1 MALPDQ
7 GVLSDTAAMSCTV
20 LSAEFAHETNT
31 FSQVHTTHAHFM
43 ARSRCLQGDAAIA
56 ARGHANTEL
65 GGFLEVAR
73 THGWQLIHVLSASA
87 NPGGPVTEDAF
98 ERLAGLIVDAAH
110 RHRDAL
116 DGIVLGLHGAMATTR
131 HDDGE
136 GELLRRLR
144 AVVGPDLPI
153 AITLDLH
160 ANVTRAMCAHA
171 QIIVSY
177 QTYPHVDMR
186 RTGAQAAGLLQRA
199 MAGEIRPVTLRATL
213 PMLGESSG
221 GRTDQGPMLQWLAD
235 ARAYESAHADAF
247 AVSLNAGFSHADL
260 PEMGPTVLVTCQ
272 GALAQH
278 QAFADRL
285 ATALWDARFTRLTD
299 YLTVAQAAAR
309 CLQWPAGRGP
319 LVVADY
325 ADNPGG
331 GAYGDSTN
339 LLAAMLAAGVQEACF
354 GPMVD
359 PAVAGQ
365 LQALPVDAEADVLLG
380 GKTDPRFGGGPLA
393 LRGRLRW
400 RGEGHYTGDGPMIGG
415 QQRSWGPTA
424 VLQVQGIAILVVTHA
439 AQMWDQQQFKAFGID
454 PQAHRVVALKS
465 AQHFRAAF
473 EPLAGEVIVCDSGAL
488 CGPDCT
494 TRRYLRAPRPVF
506 PLDADIDLAQ
516 WRAQS

>member
-1 MALPDQ
+1 M
-7 GVLSDTAAMSCTV
+7 SDTLLMPFTV

-31 FSQVHTTHAHFM
+31 FSRRHTTHADFM

-56 ARGHANTEL
+56 ARGHANTKL

-73 THGWQLIHVLSASA
+73 LQEWRLVHVLSASA

-110 RHRDAL
+110 RHRGAL
-116 DGIVLGLHGAMATTR
+116 DGIALGLHGAMSTTR

-136 GELLRRLR
+136 GELLGRL
-144 AVVGPDLPI
+144 
-153 AITLDLH
+153 
-160 ANVTRAMCAHA
+160 
-171 QIIVSY
+171 
-177 QTYPHVDMR
+177 
-186 RTGAQAAGLLQRA
+186 RA

-221 GRTDQGPMLQWLAD
+221 GRTDRGPMLQWLAE
-235 ARAYESAHADAF
+235 ARAYEAAHADAF

-272 GALAQH
+272 GALARH
-278 QAFADRL
+278 QSFADHL
-285 ATALWDARFTRLTD
+285 ATAMWDARFARLTD
-299 YLTVAQAAAR
+299 YLSVAQAAAR
-309 CLQWPAGRGP
+309 CLGWPAGRGP

-331 GAYGDSTN
+331 GAYGDSTS
-339 LLAAMLAAGVQEACF
+339 LLAALLDAGVQQACF

-359 PAVAGQ
+359 PAVAAQ
-365 LQALPVDAEADVLLG
+365 LLGEPVGTEVDVLLG
-380 GKTDPRFGGGPLA
+380 GKTDPRLGGGPLA

-400 RGEGHYTGDGPMIGG
+400 CGEGLYTGDGPMIGG

-473 EPLAGEVIVCDSGAL
+473 EPIAGEVIVCDSKAL
-488 CGPDCT
+488 AGPDCT
-494 TRRYLRAPRPVF
+494 TRRYERAPRPVF
-506 PLDADIDLAQ
+506 PLEQDIDLAQ
-516 WRAQS
+516 WRAQTLNRS